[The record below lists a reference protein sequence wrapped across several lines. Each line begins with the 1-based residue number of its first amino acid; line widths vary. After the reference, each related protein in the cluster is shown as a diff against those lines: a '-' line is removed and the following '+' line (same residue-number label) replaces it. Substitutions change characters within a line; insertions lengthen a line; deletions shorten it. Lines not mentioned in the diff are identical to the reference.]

1 MASLVLALFASV
13 YVTSSSFSSGAPFRP
28 LAAAVDKRFAPIH
41 SSGTGR
47 TTSPGRAQLTVGRW
61 TGRQF
66 PAVNNKDRDNLEF
79 TTSAVNAIKKA
90 PNDGESNVTLV
101 ESALSV
107 GGSRDRGRSL
117 ATTKHPPSSPTP
129 VRPPPPPRRPQ
140 SPPPRRPQSPPRRP
154 PSPLR
159 SPPPPLV
166 PSRPSR
172 KPPSPRPPSKPSPP
186 PPKPSPPPR
195 MPPPSPPSPQPPSQP
210 PQPPG
215 PPASPPYNASADYEG
230 PGPADGNPRSPGDDK
245 AYLPTV
251 PDNQPDVYG
260 QWVLKALGNIVAIH
274 MALIPGTDKFFFME
288 RPSGRHPDRSNNIVG
303 YYDYITNRFTN
314 VKYTD
319 SVFCAGHTVTQ
330 DGHVL
335 VVGGH
340 IAKTGY
346 GDGLK
351 GVRIFS
357 RKTLTLH
364 RIANMTFPRW
374 YPTATLLPSGMVTI
388 MGGTVLPGSGT
399 GKNSIYEI
407 WDPANP
413 TSLIQRSQSAGL
425 VAKTNDIYY
434 PNTYVLPTGDLFV
447 FCNDYG
453 EILDPMTGTVR
464 TTLPSWS
471 NIAKGVFTEY
481 PFTGTSVMLPLT
493 PQNSYTPEVV
503 YFGGQFSYGWI
514 NTTASRLALRIKVT
528 YDPVAN
534 NYTFGGGW
542 SAEKMPLPRV
552 MGDAVLLPNGK
563 VVVLNGAV
571 KGLAG
576 DGAAGGLAKANEP
589 NLWPVLYD
597 PYTPYGGRMRLMS
610 RSRIPR
616 LYHSTAA
623 LTTDG
628 SVLVAGC
635 DRCDKYWWTTPGGIS
650 KSPTSFAE
658 YRIEVFRPPC
668 WFNVTA
674 KAQIESLD
682 PETWDPEDKVNV
694 MQYGQPFALKYS
706 MFFATDSVTAA
717 VLVSP
722 GSATHSTNMNQRV
735 VGLELLSQ
743 DIESR
748 RLVVKGPPTINIAPP
763 GWYMLFLLNGDVYG
777 QSAWIRLPGNA
788 PRVDSLLTPATSTTG
803 EMQVKSR

>member
-1 MASLVLALFASV
+1 MEGASS
-13 YVTSSSFSSGAPFRP
+13 
-28 LAAAVDKRFAPIH
+28 I
-41 SSGTGR
+41 
-47 TTSPGRAQLTVGRW
+47 
-61 TGRQF
+61 
-66 PAVNNKDRDNLEF
+66 
-79 TTSAVNAIKKA
+79 
-90 PNDGESNVTLV
+90 GE
-101 ESALSV
+101 
-107 GGSRDRGRSL
+107 SRDRRYL

-129 VRPPPPPRRPQ
+129 VRPSPPPRRPQ
-140 SPPPRRPQSPPRRP
+140 SPPRRPQSPPRRP

-159 SPPPPLV
+159 SPPPPLL
-166 PSRPSR
+166 PSRPPR

-186 PPKPSPPPR
+186 PRRTSPPPP
-195 MPPPSPPSPQPPSQP
+195 MPAPSPSSARPPSQP
-210 PQPPG
+210 PYPPG
-215 PPASPPYNASADYEG
+215 PPASPPSPDY
-230 PGPADGNPRSPGDDK
+230 GPADGNPNTPMAGEDLVT
-245 AYLPTV
+245 LPTV

-260 QWVLKALGNIVAIH
+260 QWVLKAVGNIVAIH
-274 MALIPGTDKFFFME
+274 MSLIPGTDKFFFME
-288 RPSGRHPDRSNNIVG
+288 RPSGRHPDKSNNIIG
-303 YYDYITNRFTN
+303 YYNYITNRFTN
-314 VKYTD
+314 VNYTD

-340 IAKTGY
+340 IAKPGY
-346 GDGLK
+346 SDGLK

-357 RKTLTLH
+357 RRTLTLH
-364 RIANMTFPRW
+364 RITNMTFPRW
-374 YPTATLLPSGMVTI
+374 YPTATLLPSGKVTI

-399 GKNSIYEI
+399 GKNPIYEI

-413 TSLIQRSQSAGL
+413 TSLIQRNQSAGL

-447 FCNDYG
+447 LCNNFG
-453 EILDPMTGTVR
+453 EIMEPVAGAVR

-471 NIAKGVFTEY
+471 NVAKGIFTEY

-493 PQNSYTPEVV
+493 PENNYTPEVV

-528 YDPVAN
+528 YDPEAQ
-534 NYTFGGGW
+534 NYTFGDGW

-552 MGDAVLLPNGK
+552 MGDAVVLPNGK

-576 DGAAGGLAKANEP
+576 DGASGGVAKANEP

-597 PYTPYGGRMRLMS
+597 PYTLYGGRMRLMS

-616 LYHSTAA
+616 LYHSTAV

-628 SVLVAGC
+628 SILVAGC

-650 KSPTSFAE
+650 KSPTSFPE
-658 YRIEVFRPPC
+658 YRIEVFRPPS

-674 KAQIESLD
+674 KPQIESLD

-694 MQYGQPFALKYS
+694 MQYGEQFALTYS
-706 MFFATDSVTAA
+706 MFYATHSVTAA

-722 GSATHSTNMNQRV
+722 GSTTHSTNMNQRV
-735 VGLELLSQ
+735 VGLEILVQ
-743 DIESR
+743 DMDSR
-748 RLVVKGPPTINIAPP
+748 RLVLKGPPTINIAPP

-777 QSAWIRLPGNA
+777 QSAWVRLPGDA
-788 PRVDSLLTPATSTTG
+788 PRMDSFLTPATNTAASTR
-803 EMQVKSR
+803 SS